1 MGACIFLVLKL
12 MSIKA
17 IWSFDDSSFWPVL
30 LWNAALSLAL
40 LKNLSNQ
47 YLFCYFITDVSQYIQ
62 KYGKEY
68 NEPYVY
74 IIQFNQF
81 VNSWP
86 ILFSFSV
93 SLYYFKEI
101 SDITSFY
108 LVYFLKRAIFAVFL
122 FLPIALWCWF
132 WHLCVFANLSAQ
144 LFIWILFGG

>member
-1 MGACIFLVLKL
+1 M
-12 MSIKA
+12 
-17 IWSFDDSSFWPVL
+17 
-30 LWNAALSLAL
+30 
-40 LKNLSNQ
+40 
-47 YLFCYFITDVSQYIQ
+47 Q
-62 KYGKEY
+62 KYRKEY

-108 LVYFLKRAIFAVFL
+108 LVYALKSAIFAVFL
-122 FLPIALWCWF
+122 FLPIAL
-132 WHLCVFANLSAQ
+132 
-144 LFIWILFGG
+144 